1 MAVSLVGN
9 TTYINQNAQAAS
21 TQLANAQGRPDII
34 QESNKNEF
42 ERKLQ
47 EVAQID
53 ATQDSQAINEN
64 GRNKQEQQ
72 NKEQSQAQN
81 QWEIE
86 SKEDKKPQ
94 EYYYEGMLNI
104 KA

>member
-9 TTYINQNAQAAS
+9 ITYINQNAQAGS

-47 EVAQID
+47 EVAQVSG
-53 ATQDSQAINEN
+53 TEDSQAINEN

-72 NKEQSQAQN
+72 RQEQAKK

-86 SKEDKKPQ
+86 QKEDKKPQ
-94 EYYYEGMLNI
+94 EYYYDGMLNV

>member
-9 TTYINQNAQAAS
+9 ITYINQNAQASS

-34 QESNKNEF
+34 QESNKSEF

-47 EVAQID
+47 EVAQVSG
-53 ATQDSQAINEN
+53 TEDSQAINEN

-72 NKEQSQAQN
+72 RQEQAKK

-86 SKEDKKPQ
+86 QKEDKKPQ

>member
-9 TTYINQNAQAAS
+9 ITYINQNAQASS

-34 QESNKNEF
+34 QESNKSEF

-47 EVAQID
+47 EIAQVD
-53 ATQDSQAINEN
+53 ATQDSQSINEN

-72 NKEQSQAQN
+72 NSQPAKK

-86 SKEDKKPQ
+86 EKEDKKPQ
-94 EYYYEGMLNI
+94 EYYYEGMLNV

>member
-9 TTYINQNAQAAS
+9 ITYINQNAQASS

-34 QESNKNEF
+34 QESNKSEF

-47 EVAQID
+47 EIAQVD
-53 ATQDSQAINEN
+53 ATQDSQSINEN

-72 NKEQSQAQN
+72 NNQPAKR

-86 SKEDKKPQ
+86 EKEDKKPQ
-94 EYYYEGMLNI
+94 EYYYEGMLNV